1 MERQAYSPKRELG
14 WLLSIGVAT
23 ALVTAPLPAYAADMQ
38 GKVAEPTPL
47 AVSQTNELGGTPS
60 DSLSDTT
67 TDTGTPLATTADTG
81 TPVDTTTDTGTP
93 LATTADTGTPVD
105 TTADPSSDAE
115 TGVKVPEP
123 DTEPDRGEPA
133 EKKQE
138 LDETAGEPKGE
149 LVESKESMLK
159 EEAHVEPATDGA
171 EQAEGGSE
179 REVSKGGSGQ
189 ETDQHTQDIE
199 NGQAVADGTYVF
211 ESALSDAYVVDV
223 RGNGSSDGTN
233 VQLYESNGSAAQQW
247 DVVYD
252 TQTKRYAIRKKGTKL
267 ALGTA
272 GNAQENGTSVA
283 VYYGDDR
290 TQYIWDI
297 VRSGAGWKLLYSPV
311 ASSKKYEEI
320 ELEESTAPEE
330 TELEESVASKG
341 SESKESEPKES
352 LALDVKWGEAKNATD
367 VRLYTQNGTKAQ
379 LFYLLRAE
387 GLVTPSDALK
397 TATGQKITGASL
409 AAMSEGAYVATSQA
423 NGVFSLDVRNASTSS
438 GANVQLF
445 RSNGTG
451 AQRLWLH
458 EESTGFYT
466 IGVVGTGRVLSATT
480 SGRVVGINVEQSAR
494 SSNRSQWAIRKNA
507 DASFSFVNRAT
518 GLTLEVHGGE
528 MRNGANIQLYR
539 DNGTAAQK
547 FSLKPVEVYAA
558 ATSLSDY
565 RGLYKIQSVVAP
577 NMVFDVVGEV
587 GAAAAKSGAYIQLYK
602 DTGSLDKKFQLVKAG
617 KNGSTQLYYIR
628 CASSGG
634 WLTGSKTA
642 GTQASQQGSSSTQ
655 SSAQK
660 WYFAWDG
667 HALVLMNA
675 STGKVLD
682 LAGGATKNN
691 THVQSYTSNGTDAQH
706 FVLTPT
712 ELPSC
717 AGGYFTISS
726 ALSPTLRLSA
736 QKTNVQVSS
745 GSIQP
750 RDVWTIA
757 RSGSGY
763 VIKHYMSG
771 KVLDVAAG
779 STKNGANV
787 QLYAANGTKAQLW
800 YPCIED
806 GGRIGFVNAGS
817 GKALDI
823 ANGSTK
829 AGANVQQYAGNGTKA
844 QAWDIRRA
852 VIGKIGYQNPAG
864 YYQVSSFNVKTPAAQ
879 WPFNYV
885 SSSRI
890 AVDATRSECVEAF
903 VKRAA
908 EYLGT
913 PYKWDYACAP
923 GVGVD
928 CVGLVMQCCY
938 AVGMDLG
945 EFNPY
950 NHYYTGPNG
959 WHSHDANN
967 LWNYGKVKRVS
978 LKDRKRGDL
987 ISWKGHVAIYLGNNK
1002 MIEAYPGK
1010 GVVKCSVVKSGVW
1023 THGKPRGVMRLFQ

>member
-1 MERQAYSPKRELG
+1 MCWWVLYDQLG
-14 WLLSIGVAT
+14 A
-23 ALVTAPLPAYAADMQ
+23 
-38 GKVAEPTPL
+38 
-47 AVSQTNELGGTPS
+47 
-60 DSLSDTT
+60 
-67 TDTGTPLATTADTG
+67 
-81 TPVDTTTDTGTP
+81 
-93 LATTADTGTPVD
+93 
-105 TTADPSSDAE
+105 
-115 TGVKVPEP
+115 
-123 DTEPDRGEPA
+123 
-133 EKKQE
+133 
-138 LDETAGEPKGE
+138 
-149 LVESKESMLK
+149 
-159 EEAHVEPATDGA
+159 
-171 EQAEGGSE
+171 
-179 REVSKGGSGQ
+179 
-189 ETDQHTQDIE
+189 
-199 NGQAVADGTYVF
+199 
-211 ESALSDAYVVDV
+211 
-223 RGNGSSDGTN
+223 
-233 VQLYESNGSAAQQW
+233 
-247 DVVYD
+247 
-252 TQTKRYAIRKKGTKL
+252 
-267 ALGTA
+267 
-272 GNAQENGTSVA
+272 
-283 VYYGDDR
+283 
-290 TQYIWDI
+290 
-297 VRSGAGWKLLYSPV
+297 
-311 ASSKKYEEI
+311 
-320 ELEESTAPEE
+320 
-330 TELEESVASKG
+330 
-341 SESKESEPKES
+341 
-352 LALDVKWGEAKNATD
+352 
-367 VRLYTQNGTKAQ
+367 
-379 LFYLLRAE
+379 
-387 GLVTPSDALK
+387 
-397 TATGQKITGASL
+397 
-409 AAMSEGAYVATSQA
+409 
-423 NGVFSLDVRNASTSS
+423 
-438 GANVQLF
+438 
-445 RSNGTG
+445 
-451 AQRLWLH
+451 
-458 EESTGFYT
+458 
-466 IGVVGTGRVLSATT
+466 
-480 SGRVVGINVEQSAR
+480 
-494 SSNRSQWAIRKNA
+494 
-507 DASFSFVNRAT
+507 
-518 GLTLEVHGGE
+518 
-528 MRNGANIQLYR
+528 
-539 DNGTAAQK
+539 
-547 FSLKPVEVYAA
+547 
-558 ATSLSDY
+558 
-565 RGLYKIQSVVAP
+565 
-577 NMVFDVVGEV
+577 
-587 GAAAAKSGAYIQLYK
+587 
-602 DTGSLDKKFQLVKAG
+602 
-617 KNGSTQLYYIR
+617 
-628 CASSGG
+628 
-634 WLTGSKTA
+634 
-642 GTQASQQGSSSTQ
+642 
-655 SSAQK
+655 
-660 WYFAWDG
+660 
-667 HALVLMNA
+667 
-675 STGKVLD
+675 
-682 LAGGATKNN
+682 
-691 THVQSYTSNGTDAQH
+691 
-706 FVLTPT
+706 
-712 ELPSC
+712 
-717 AGGYFTISS
+717 
-726 ALSPTLRLSA
+726 SPTLRLSA